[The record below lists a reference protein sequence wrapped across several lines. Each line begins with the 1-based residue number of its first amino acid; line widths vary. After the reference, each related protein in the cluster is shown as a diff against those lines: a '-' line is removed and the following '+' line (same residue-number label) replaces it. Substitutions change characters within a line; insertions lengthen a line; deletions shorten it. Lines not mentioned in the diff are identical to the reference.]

1 MSDLQIALL
10 LIGGFIV
17 FAVLLFNWVQERRY
31 KKQADA
37 AFQPVTRD
45 ILLEKPGTPKA
56 VPRIEPGLREPELRE
71 PDLPHKTVAREASQ
85 PSVKSVPK
93 ITPRIESAPAMRPT
107 PVVQTAPA
115 KVVPE
120 TLAPVPAA
128 PYDELIEYRLR
139 VEGTGIAGG
148 LFTEDMNAVRSKG
161 RITRWLGFPQQGS
174 EWEEIQ
180 ARRESLY
187 REVQVSMQLADRNGA
202 VQADELDRLCAAVT
216 ATAQQ
221 HGWKVVC
228 GDIAEALERAQSVDH
243 FCVDVDVLIGLNV
256 VAHGEGVMKLP
267 KIIKEVEACGM
278 VLGVDGAYRLLDS
291 RGESLY
297 SLSNHDAEP
306 FSSTEPQ
313 PETQGVTLQFDV
325 PRVPD
330 GLKVFDSMVSFG
342 RKLANE
348 AGGLLVDDNMRPL
361 TDSGID
367 KIRQQLAGIYQ
378 RMEARGVPAG
388 SRRALRLFS

>member
-45 ILLEKPGTPKA
+45 VLLEKTATPKTA
-56 VPRIEPGLREPELRE
+56 ARIEPGLNEHASR
-71 PDLPHKTVAREASQ
+71 REAR
-85 PSVKSVPK
+85 
-93 ITPRIESAPAMRPT
+93 PREEIPLSPAPALPQAAPRTESASAIRPPA
-107 PVVQTAPA
+107 VAQAAPA
-115 KVVPE
+115 KVVQEALP
-120 TLAPVPAA
+120 PVPAA
-128 PYDELIEYRLR
+128 PFDELIEYRVR
-139 VEGTGIAGG
+139 IEGKGISGSV
-148 LFTEDMNAVRSKG
+148 FTEDMNVTRSLG

-180 ARRESLY
+180 PWRDAVY
-187 REVQVSMQLADRNGA
+187 REVQVTMQLADRNGA
-202 VQADELDRLCAAVT
+202 AQEDELDRLCAVLS

-221 HGWKVVC
+221 HGLKIVC
-228 GDIAEALERAQSVDH
+228 EDVAEALERAQSVDH

-256 VAHGEGVMKLP
+256 VAHGEGTMKLP
-267 KIIKEVEACGM
+267 KIRKEVEACGM
-278 VLGVDGAYRLLDS
+278 ALGVDGAYRLLDS

-297 SLSNHDAEP
+297 SLCNHDAEP
-306 FSSTEPQ
+306 FSSTETQ

-378 RMEARGVPAG
+378 RMEARGVPPG

>member
-17 FAVLLFNWVQERRY
+17 VAVLLFNWAQERRY

-45 ILLEKPGTPKA
+45 VLLEKPATSKTTD
-56 VPRIEPGLREPELRE
+56 RIEPGLREPRPPHTGVAPQEAASLQAAPVPR
-71 PDLPHKTVAREASQ
+71 PLPRPEA
-85 PSVKSVPK
+85 
-93 ITPRIESAPAMRPT
+93 TPPRHAAPAAMPPPKVAQA
-107 PVVQTAPA
+107 PVVPI
-115 KVVPE
+115 
-120 TLAPVPAA
+120 PAA
-128 PYDELIEYRLR
+128 PYDELIEYRVR
-139 VEGTGIAGG
+139 VEGKGILAGV
-148 LFTEDMNAVRSKG
+148 FSEDINVARNLGKPA
-161 RITRWLGFPQQGS
+161 RWLGYSEQGN

-180 ARRESLY
+180 PWRETFY
-187 REVQVSMQLADRNGA
+187 REIQVTLQLADRNGA
-202 VQADELDRLCAAVT
+202 VQEDELNRLCEVLT

-221 HGWKVVC
+221 HGLKIFC
-228 GDIAEALERAQSVDH
+228 DDIAEALQRAQSVDH

-256 VAHGEGVMKLP
+256 VAQGEGAMKLP
-267 KIIKEVEACGM
+267 KILKEVEATGM

-297 SLSNHDAEP
+297 SLCNHDAEP
-306 FSSTEPQ
+306 FSPSSPQ
-313 PETQGVTLQFDV
+313 PETQAVTLQFDV

-348 AGGLLVDDNMRPL
+348 VGGLLVDDNMRPL

-378 RMEARGVPAG
+378 RMEARGVPSG

>member
-17 FAVLLFNWVQERRY
+17 VAVLLFNWTQERRY

-37 AFQPVTRD
+37 AFQPITRD
-45 ILLEKPGTPKA
+45 VLLEKSTPPKTTD
-56 VPRIEPGLREPELRE
+56 RIEPGLRETTMQHMGMAPQEAAPLRPVTVPPPSAIRPEPQPPVRTAAT
-71 PDLPHKTVAREASQ
+71 PAAS
-85 PSVKSVPK
+85 S
-93 ITPRIESAPAMRPT
+93 
-107 PVVQTAPA
+107 A
-115 KVVPE
+115 KVAH
-120 TLAPVPAA
+120 TSDAAVPAA
-128 PYDELIEYRLR
+128 PYDELIEYRVR
-139 VEGTGIAGG
+139 VEGKGIVASV
-148 LFTEDMNAVRSKG
+148 FSDDINVARSLGKQ
-161 RITRWLGFPQQGS
+161 TRWLGYPEQGN

-180 ARRESLY
+180 PWRETFY
-187 REVQVSMQLADRNGA
+187 REVQVTLQLADRNGA
-202 VQADELDRLCAAVT
+202 VQEDELNRLCNVLS

-221 HGWKVVC
+221 HGLKIIC
-228 GDIAEALERAQSVDH
+228 DDMAEALQRAQSVDH

-256 VAHGEGVMKLP
+256 VSQGEGAMKLP
-267 KIIKEVEACGM
+267 KILKEVEASGM
-278 VLGVDGAYRLLDS
+278 LLGVDGAYRLLDS

-297 SLSNHDAEP
+297 SLCNHDAEP
-306 FSSTEPQ
+306 FSPTTPQ
-313 PETQGVTLQFDV
+313 PETQAVTLQFDV

-330 GLKVFDSMVSFG
+330 GLKVFDSMVGFG

-348 AGGLLVDDNMRPL
+348 VGGLLVDDNMRPL

-378 RMEARGVPAG
+378 RMEARGVPSG